1 MSKFHHLNGFL
12 IVLWMGYRYHPLLIH
27 SFAQSL
33 SLRFLETTSQYIFTD
48 ENLQKNISSYCDTVD
63 LEGLLHQLK
72 RKKNLPLLN
81 LGLSINKQGSSWTI
95 NQHVSNETTK
105 HHLPPTPNPS
115 PWGHIFDWLPLP
127 DPEFFSGKVATPF
140 FMASFYHWFPLI
152 RPY

>member
-63 LEGLLHQLK
+63 LEGILHHLK
-72 RKKNLPLLN
+72 RKNNPLLN

-105 HHLPPTPNPS
+105 HHLPPHPKPIALRTYFWLAPS
-115 PWGHIFDWLPLP
+115 ARSW
-127 DPEFFSGKVATPF
+127 KVAQLF
-140 FMASFYHWFPLI
+140 SWLVNHWFPLI